1 MEPETVLTL
10 YLDALQTGNNDQVIR
25 LFSNNAVVVSPL
37 YGRVEASHFYRDL
50 FTDTTHSKIVPHNI
64 FISKDGTT
72 GAAHFTYTWTLKDG
86 TAATF
91 ECVDIIEFSEK
102 GTIDQLTII
111 YDTSV
116 IRKSFENM
124 KK

>member
-1 MEPETVLTL
+1 MNPETVLTL
-10 YLDALQTGNNDQVIR
+10 YLDALQTGNYDEAMN
-25 LFSNNAVVVSPL
+25 LFSTNAVIVSPL
-37 YGRVEASHFYRDL
+37 YGRVKASHFYRDL

-64 FISKDGTT
+64 FVSKDSKT

-86 TAATF
+86 TTATF